1 MDTRALTRQAAPRKL
16 RITLTARPAAAAAA
30 RGEVR
35 AAIRAWKLPV
45 NPAVAVLLTGE
56 LVTNAL
62 GHEAG
67 RTIELVISCAYGQ
80 LQVDV
85 YDASPASASRA
96 DAPPGAE
103 AGRGLLASLSSS
115 CGYYRT
121 PAGRAGYFTLAF

>member
-1 MDTRALTRQAAPRKL
+1 GPGGRAAG
-16 RITLTARPAAAAAA
+16 AAAG
-30 RGEVR
+30 GEVGG
-35 AAIRAWKLPV
+35 AIRAWIVPV
-45 NPAVAVLLTGE
+45 TPAVAVLLPGE

-85 YDASPASASRA
+85 YDTSPATASRA
-96 DAPPGAE
+96 DAPAGAE

-121 PAGRAGYFTLAF
+121 PTGRAGFFTLAF